1 MNTRRIFFSAIV
13 TAIIGAILGALMVQ
27 MRPYFYPNQRVNQSP
42 LIPMIIGVVF
52 GLLAGGAQES
62 VRELRTQ
69 QDQEERLKDYLYT
82 YLRLRDMEK
91 KIDK

>member
-42 LIPMIIGVVF
+42 LTFVIIGIAF
-52 GLLAGGAQES
+52 GFLAGSTQES
-62 VRELRTQ
+62 VRELKIQ